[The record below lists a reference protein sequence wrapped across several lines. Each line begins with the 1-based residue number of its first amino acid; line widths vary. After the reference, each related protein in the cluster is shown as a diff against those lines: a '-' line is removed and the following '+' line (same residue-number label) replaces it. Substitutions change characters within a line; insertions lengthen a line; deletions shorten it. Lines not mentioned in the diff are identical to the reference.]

1 MRATV
6 GCRSLNWSVSSGG
19 SGQSLSRCLS
29 LVLLLA
35 ASLCGSRAQEAG
47 SKAFSLYEK
56 DVLLVADGNQLAI
69 CLPDSLLVP
78 GSDSVWADGRRLWR
92 GTDYQID
99 YSPGVLYLRQLP
111 PAGTPIHLLYRRFPY
126 DLPRLYQRRPI
137 LRLPADTSSAALP
150 AQILPRATPAE
161 SFGADLQKS
170 GSIVRGITI
179 GSNRGLKLDSGLR
192 MQVSGKVSENLEV
205 VASLTDQNTPIQ
217 PEGNTQ
223 TLQEIDKVFV
233 ELKGR
238 DVQVTMGDYY
248 LELTGTEFANYARKL
263 QGAMASVRHG
273 AVAATASGAVSRGQF
288 RSQYFLGQEGYQGPY
303 QLKGDR
309 GQIDIIVLAGTEKVW
324 VDGELMVRGETNDY
338 VIDYSSAQITF
349 TRRRLITADSRIT
362 VDFQYSDERFR
373 RNIYALRTSASP
385 WAEKVQVGFSYLRE
399 ADDKDNPLDFSLT
412 PQRQAVLQAAGD
424 DPTRAVEDG
433 ATYVGPG
440 KGRYQLDASGVFR
453 YVGPDSG
460 AYNVTFSDV
469 GQGKGDYAYEGGGVY
484 RYAGPGAGRYAP
496 VVVLPVAR
504 SHDLLGA
511 DLTFVP
517 HQAVRMRAEAA
528 LSRLDANSYSPLDD
542 EDNRGLAS
550 SISVELKPER
560 LRLFGASLGA
570 GHLAA
575 RVRRVDRR
583 FADID
588 RTTAVEYNRRWD
600 LPYSITRE
608 EVVREVS
615 GQYSPAAGLELRG
628 EYGDIRKGSSFAAR
642 RMELHSA
649 LTRPRLPRASYRVEF
664 IDRDQAPSRR
674 AGTWLRQ
681 RGKIEYQWWK
691 LRPVVGYENEVRK
704 EQFADTL
711 SSGFRFDVYQAGL
724 ELQGMG
730 QMSGAVKVSYRD
742 DRDFRAGAFVPKSVA
757 KTQTY
762 QWSLQRW
769 RSLSASAEFTHRDR
783 SYADPQIS
791 DQRTD
796 LAEVKATFSPWRQ
809 ALSSEWHYQVANTAV
824 AKKERIYLKVSPG
837 DGNYRFDPQ
846 LNEYVPDPL
855 GDYVLRTFTTDQFV
869 PVIELR
875 TSAKIR
881 LDPRLLF
888 RKEQPGQPSGK
899 RVGWGERLL
908 SALATETL
916 LRIEE
921 KSRESDPWQIYG
933 LRLSRFQR
941 DETTMF
947 GLMTLRQDLYV
958 LQHSR
963 RLSVRLRYQG
973 RKEKNNQY
981 LEGGQDQRLD
991 EWSVRVTSQVSA
1003 KLAVQVDA
1011 SQEQNARTFRFAGRQ
1026 NRDIRS
1032 RGATVAISYRPKPV
1046 LELALK
1052 AKGAL
1057 QKDVAFSPPTNV
1069 AFASLQPGVVYSLPG
1084 KGQLRADLEWAQ
1096 VSVGQ
1101 TGRAIPYELAEGNQP
1116 GTTLRWNLAA
1126 DYRVSDNVRASLTY
1140 SGRSE
1145 PQGAVSTGREQVV
1158 HIAKVEM
1165 RAFF

>member
-1 MRATV
+1 M
-6 GCRSLNWSVSSGG
+6 
-19 SGQSLSRCLS
+19 SRCLCIVML
-29 LVLLLA
+29 LVA
-35 ASLCGSRAQEAG
+35 ASISGGWADQAG
-47 SKAFSLYEK
+47 SKAFSLSEK
-56 DVLLVADGNQLAI
+56 DVLLVADGSQLAI
-69 CLPDSLLVP
+69 RLPDSLLVP

-99 YSPGVLYLRQLP
+99 YSPGVLHLRQLP
-111 PAGTPIHLLYRRFPY
+111 PPGTQIRLLYRRFPY
-126 DLPRLYQRRPI
+126 DLPRFYQRRP
-137 LRLPADTSSAALP
+137 LFRLPADSSSAPLP
-150 AQILPRATPAE
+150 TQILARATPRE

-192 MQVSGKVSENLEV
+192 MQVAGKVSENLEV

-233 ELKGR
+233 ELKGPEM
-238 DVQVTMGDYY
+238 QVTMGDYY
-248 LELTGTEFANYARKL
+248 LELAGTHFANYARKL
-263 QGAMASVRHG
+263 QGAMVSVQHG
-273 AVAATASGAVSRGQF
+273 PVAATASGAVSRGRF
-288 RSQYFLGQEGYQGPY
+288 RTQYFLGQEGYQGPY

-373 RNIYALRTSASP
+373 RNIYALRGTATP
-385 WAEKVQVGFSYLRE
+385 WSEKVQVGFSYLRE

-412 PQRQAVLQAAGD
+412 PERLALLRAAGD
-424 DPTRAVEDG
+424 DPAKAVENG

-460 AYNVTFSDV
+460 AYNVSFSDV

-484 RYAGPGAGRYAP
+484 RYAGPGVGRYAP

-511 DLTFVP
+511 DLTLVP

-560 LRLFGASLGA
+560 LRLFGASLGTGYLA
-570 GHLAA
+570 GRL
-575 RVRRVDRR
+575 RRVDRP

-588 RTTAVEYNRRWD
+588 RTTMVEYNRQWD
-600 LPYSITRE
+600 LPDTLSRE
-608 EVVREVS
+608 EVVREIS
-615 GQYSPAAGLELRG
+615 GQYSPAGGLELRG
-628 EYGDIRKGSSFAAR
+628 EYGDIRKGSAFAAR
-642 RMELHSA
+642 RLELQSM
-649 LTRPRLPRASYRVEF
+649 LRRPRLPRASYRVEF

-681 RGKIEYQWWK
+681 RGNIDYQWWK
-691 LRPVVGYENEVRK
+691 LRPMLGYENEVRK
-704 EQFADTL
+704 EQLADTL
-711 SSGFRFDVYQAGL
+711 SSGFRFDVYQAGF
-724 ELQGMG
+724 ELHGMG
-730 QMSGAVKVSYRD
+730 KMRGAVRVSYRD

-762 QWSLQRW
+762 QWSLQSW
-769 RSLSASAEFTHRDR
+769 RSLSAAAEFTHRDR
-783 SYADPQIS
+783 SYADPQMS
-791 DQRTD
+791 DQSTD
-796 LAEVKATFSPWRQ
+796 LAEVKMSFSPWRQ
-809 ALSSEWHYQVANTAV
+809 ALVSEWHYQVANTAV

-837 DGNYRFDPQ
+837 DGNYRFDQQ

-855 GDYVLRTFTTDQFV
+855 GDYVLRTFTTDQFM

-888 RKEQPGQPSGK
+888 RKEQPSQPGGK
-899 RVGWGERLL
+899 RVTWRERLL

-916 LRIEE
+916 VRIEE

-933 LRLSRFQR
+933 LHLSRFQR

-958 LQHSR
+958 LQQSR

-981 LEGGQDQRLD
+981 LEGGQDQRLN
-991 EWSVRVTSQVSA
+991 EWSARVTSQVSA
-1003 KLAVQVDA
+1003 KVALQVDA
-1011 SQEQNARTFRFAGRQ
+1011 SQEQNARSFRFAGRQ

-1032 RGATVAISYRPKPV
+1032 RGATVAVSYRLKPAV
-1046 LELALK
+1046 ELALK
-1052 AKGAL
+1052 GKGAM
-1057 QKDVAFSPPTNV
+1057 QKDVAFSPPTDV
-1069 AFASLQPGVVYSLPG
+1069 TFTSLQPGVVYSLPG
-1084 KGQLRADLEWAQ
+1084 KGQLRADLEWAR

-1101 TGRAIPYELAEGNQP
+1101 TGRAIPYELAEGNPP
-1116 GTTLRWNLAA
+1116 GTTLRWNMAV
-1126 DYRVSDNVRASLTY
+1126 DYRVSDNLRASLTY

-1145 PQGAVSTGREQVV
+1145 AQGTPSTGRQQLV